1 MPNLNIKD
9 EPKKNFQRQ
18 PLSPFR
24 RAPIA
29 GGGLRTLHVMI
40 ILGIIILAAV
50 GVYLLN
56 DFGYI
61 HLWTKKNQTQ
71 AVVPQL
77 PVAVDTS
84 AVAAE
89 QQPPPVATTSTP
101 EVKKTIADKK
111 TEVKPVQ
118 KPVTEKK
125 TEIKVAKKPEIIA
138 AAKPKAKVD
147 VKPEIKK
154 ETKPT
159 AIIEKKPDMKAVTKP
174 VEKKSE
180 SATGEYSIFIGS
192 FRDKS
197 KAEEEAGRWRDAG
210 YTSTVSEKAKWYRL
224 AIGRYSTKK
233 EAIEDAQKLSD
244 AFEAGYWIDKVK

>member
-9 EPKKNFQRQ
+9 EPKKSFQRQ

-29 GGGLRTLHVMI
+29 SGGLRTLHVMI

-61 HLWTKKNQTQ
+61 QLWTKKTQTQ
-71 AVVPQL
+71 AVVPQQ
-77 PVAVDTS
+77 PAAVDTS
-84 AVAAE
+84 AVTAA
-89 QQPPPVATTSTP
+89 QQPPSPVVTTPTP
-101 EVKKTIADKK
+101 EVKKTIA
-111 TEVKPVQ
+111 
-118 KPVTEKK
+118 EKK
-125 TEIKVAKKPEIIA
+125 TEIKITKKPEVIA
-138 AAKPKAKVD
+138 AAKPRVKIEA
-147 VKPEIKK
+147 KPEVKK

-159 AIIEKKPDMKAVTKP
+159 VKTEKKPEMKAGTKP
-174 VEKKSE
+174 VEKIPE
-180 SATGEYSIFIGS
+180 NVTGDYSIFIGS

-197 KAEEEAGRWRDAG
+197 KAEEEASRWREAG

-224 AIGRYSTKK
+224 AIGRYATKK
-233 EAIEDAQKLSD
+233 EAIEVAQKLSD
-244 AFEAGYWIDKVK
+244 AFEAGYWIDRVK

>member
-9 EPKKNFQRQ
+9 EPKKSFQRQ
-18 PLSPFR
+18 PLSPFK

-61 HLWTKKNQTQ
+61 QLWTKKTQTQ
-71 AVVPQL
+71 AVVLQQPA
-77 PVAVDTS
+77 AVDTS
-84 AVAAE
+84 AVAVAQE
-89 QQPPPVATTSTP
+89 PLPVVTTPTHD
-101 EVKKTIADKK
+101 VKKPIA
-111 TEVKPVQ
+111 
-118 KPVTEKK
+118 EKK
-125 TEIKVAKKPEIIA
+125 PEIKVAKKSEVIA
-138 AAKPKAKVD
+138 AAKPKDKIE

-154 ETKPT
+154 ETRPT
-159 AIIEKKPDMKAVTKP
+159 VKAEKKPEMKTGTKP
-174 VEKKSE
+174 VEKISE
-180 SATGEYSIFIGS
+180 STTGEYSIFIGS

-197 KAEEEAGRWRDAG
+197 KAEEEAGRWREAG

-224 AIGRYSTKK
+224 AIGRYATKK
-233 EAIEDAQKLSD
+233 EAIEVAQKLSD